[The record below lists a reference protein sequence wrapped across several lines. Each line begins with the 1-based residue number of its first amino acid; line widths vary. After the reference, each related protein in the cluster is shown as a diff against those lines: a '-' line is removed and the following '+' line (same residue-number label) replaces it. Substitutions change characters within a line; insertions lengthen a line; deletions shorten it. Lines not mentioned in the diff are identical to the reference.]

1 MDEGEVPI
9 FAFLPLDYKSTMVIV
24 FENGKVARFSLES
37 FETKTNRRRL
47 TGAYSDKSKAVAFF
61 TPVTDET
68 EITIFG
74 TSSQGNRALTINTG
88 MLDIKSTRSTQGVQV
103 MTLRGKHTVTDATL
117 TPNLNEPERYKA
129 KNIPALGAVLKDE
142 DLPEQQMT
150 L

>member
-1 MDEGEVPI
+1 
-9 FAFLPLDYKSTMVIV
+9 
-24 FENGKVARFSLES
+24 
-37 FETKTNRRRL
+37 
-47 TGAYSDKSKAVAFF
+47 
-61 TPVTDET
+61 
-68 EITIFG
+68 
-74 TSSQGNRALTINTG
+74 

-129 KNIPALGAVLKDE
+129 KNIQALGAVLKDE